1 MGYEL
6 NKLMQQYGLATPTM
20 LSYDGTRG
28 PDVETIDEETGE
40 VTTTPGEI
48 TFDPAKQAAFDQ
60 YQKEYQFRLNNAPM
74 YAGSQYRTRPAQQQ
88 PQTYEDMFTMYLGRP
103 MGDGER
109 NTFSSTGPVSNAQRN
124 EFLRIYEPE
133 FADLGINNTGNQLV
147 MDQIGNYYGNIL
159 RNPDFVS
166 NVPTTPVDPSAPFIE
181 RNPTVV
187 NPNPPFVIPPSGLI
201 TTDQAYYN
209 PDDPPVIY
217 EDIIDEETGEV
228 TGTTP
233 VISDTF
239 TGFISQQDQILANL
253 ANPIPD
259 ESITTLELAQN
270 VDPFAPMDNG
280 LPAYGAYI
288 GQNLDV
294 LDDIMNQPGYKALN
308 IPVGGF
314 VPGSPEDQAVSQYVA
329 QAAKDH
335 FVNHGFQEGRK
346 FYKRGGPV
354 KGYNQGTTDGPF
366 VDPVYGNVNILD
378 RGNIDPPIGLNKTG
392 LEVQIQRDI
401 RNNRSNP
408 TTTVEESVVVDGPP
422 SSSNIDAMEAA
433 LQAMDNYGNP
443 YDPVLKQL
451 SGRVTEAQTGYD
463 QKLAEL
469 LANTRKGPDKA
480 ELYFNLA
487 AALSAPTKTGTFGES
502 LGLAAKE
509 LGKFSSESRKL
520 QQSADATELKQAD
533 AKLKS
538 LQSRYTK
545 IQDKQSEEA
554 IRNQEQQ
561 FKVMKYLSEFGLEG
575 EKLALTAEGIALKKQ
590 IRDYEQNLKPLNDY
604 GKQAVEEGFVRG
616 TAGYQARVT
625 ELNLINLKKNLKMP
639 QVSAKMLAEKV
650 GTKQTAMLSL
660 AQLRRALELNENA
673 YAYNFKDQAFYRWKR
688 ATGSKEKKFQQTEL
702 LLNILSS
709 EALAKLKATF
719 GGQISDGERAALDK
733 LSGAEAATK
742 DVRREIINEAI
753 AVLDRVAFN
762 AGKDIEWFGD
772 PDRYNAPFE
781 GYDAYITSTHRFAN
795 PRTTRVEE

>member
-1 MGYEL
+1 MGAFPE
-6 NKLMQQYGLATPTM
+6 NQAQATGL
-20 LSYDGTRG
+20 
-28 PDVETIDEETGE
+28 
-40 VTTTPGEI
+40 
-48 TFDPAKQAAFDQ
+48 K
-60 YQKEYQFRLNNAPM
+60 
-74 YAGSQYRTRPAQQQ
+74 AQIQ
-88 PQTYEDMFTMYLGRP
+88 G
-103 MGDGER
+103 
-109 NTFSSTGPVSNAQRN
+109 N
-124 EFLRIYEPE
+124 
-133 FADLGINNTGNQLV
+133 INN
-147 MDQIGNYYGNIL
+147 
-159 RNPDFVS
+159 
-166 NVPTTPVDPSAPFIE
+166 
-181 RNPTVV
+181 
-187 NPNPPFVIPPSGLI
+187 
-201 TTDQAYYN
+201 
-209 PDDPPVIY
+209 
-217 EDIIDEETGEV
+217 
-228 TGTTP
+228 
-233 VISDTF
+233 
-239 TGFISQQDQILANL
+239 
-253 ANPIPD
+253 
-259 ESITTLELAQN
+259 
-270 VDPFAPMDNG
+270 
-280 LPAYGAYI
+280 
-288 GQNLDV
+288 
-294 LDDIMNQPGYKALN
+294 
-308 IPVGGF
+308 
-314 VPGSPEDQAVSQYVA
+314 
-329 QAAKDH
+329 
-335 FVNHGFQEGRK
+335 
-346 FYKRGGPV
+346 
-354 KGYNQGTTDGPF
+354 
-366 VDPVYGNVNILD
+366 
-378 RGNIDPPIGLNKTG
+378 
-392 LEVQIQRDI
+392 
-401 RNNRSNP
+401 NP
-408 TTTVEESVVVDGPP
+408 TTTVEEESIVVDGPP

-673 YAYNFKDQAFYRWKR
+673 YAYNLKDQAFYRWKK

-742 DVRREIINEAI
+742 NVRRDIINEAI

-781 GYDAYITSTHRFAN
+781 GYDAYITNTHRFAN
-795 PRTTRVEE
+795 PQTTRVEE